1 MGAFEIIT
9 YSLTGNYENCNG
21 YYNDIKKAKNAFY
34 LSVSVDAENII
45 QKYMQYIKSENK
57 EIIRTKE
64 EYFIEYIMI
73 NIFMEDY
80 LQNVHYFKKTMYP
93 VFRLLYLF
101 RKNEKYKTQ
110 IDKLR
115 GVLNYKVLYKQKSG
129 CNRTKLK
136 DLKELIIWL
145 KACGDFEEEIIRIK
159 LWYVFLCCHKE
170 IVSEFFMVGNKSIDK
185 LKNIGN
191 EFLGKYTS
199 NVKEYLKS
207 YAQEHYNKEDIIYC
221 GKSITQYYFNM
232 ICSEIMNEVYHEKF
246 INTKNKFIF
255 VPACMRQTQHKC
267 MSIKENYGY
276 RCVKCSKECNI
287 CKLSNLGDKNGFKVF
302 IIPHESS
309 LLKLNALNN
318 SNIGIIGIACVIN
331 LISGGFK
338 AIRLGFIPQC
348 VVLNECGC
356 SGHWY
361 KEPHMTQINDNRI
374 MEILNK

>member
-115 GVLNYKVLYKQKSG
+115 GVLNYKVLYKQRSG

-136 DLKELIIWL
+136 D
-145 KACGDFEEEIIRIK
+145 
-159 LWYVFLCCHKE
+159 
-170 IVSEFFMVGNKSIDK
+170 S
-185 LKNIGN
+185 
-191 EFLGKYTS
+191 
-199 NVKEYLKS
+199 
-207 YAQEHYNKEDIIYC
+207 
-221 GKSITQYYFNM
+221 
-232 ICSEIMNEVYHEKF
+232 
-246 INTKNKFIF
+246 
-255 VPACMRQTQHKC
+255 
-267 MSIKENYGY
+267 
-276 RCVKCSKECNI
+276 
-287 CKLSNLGDKNGFKVF
+287 
-302 IIPHESS
+302 
-309 LLKLNALNN
+309 
-318 SNIGIIGIACVIN
+318 
-331 LISGGFK
+331 
-338 AIRLGFIPQC
+338 
-348 VVLNECGC
+348 
-356 SGHWY
+356 
-361 KEPHMTQINDNRI
+361 
-374 MEILNK
+374 